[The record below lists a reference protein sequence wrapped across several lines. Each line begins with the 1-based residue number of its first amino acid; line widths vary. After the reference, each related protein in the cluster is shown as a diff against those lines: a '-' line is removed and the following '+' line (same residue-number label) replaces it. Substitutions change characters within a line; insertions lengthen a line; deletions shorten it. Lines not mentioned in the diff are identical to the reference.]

1 MKTDVFNISDSYA
14 PSFLQPFRPLGEFGR
29 NECGSACGITC
40 SVEVDERLAV
50 EVVVETLAAVLLQ
63 LDLFDPD
70 RFLDHLVLSLFTK
83 EAVQQLA
90 VDRDGLPL
98 LSDLVSSLKG

>member
-1 MKTDVFNISDSYA
+1 MFYISNSA
-14 PSFLQPFRPLGEFGR
+14 AASFVQHFGPKGEFWGGK
-29 NECGSACGITC
+29 ECRSVCGVTC

-50 EVVVETLAAVLLQ
+50 EVVVKTLAAVLLQ

-70 RFLDHLVLSLFTK
+70 RFLDHLVLSLSSE
-83 EAVQQLA
+83 EAVRQLA

-98 LSDLVSSLKG
+98 LSDLVSSLKV

>member
-1 MKTDVFNISDSYA
+1 MRPTPDPGGDGHA
-14 PSFLQPFRPLGEFGR
+14 LHLLQ
-29 NECGSACGITC
+29 ACGLLHCELVLCCATC

-50 EVVVETLAAVLLQ
+50 EVVVKALAAVLLQ

-70 RFLDHLVLSLFTK
+70 RFLDHLIPLLSSV
-83 EAVQQLA
+83 EAVQQRA

-98 LSDLVSSLKG
+98 LSDLESGLKM